1 MNESVS
7 SSINPDGTLTGGTR
21 EGTNLF
27 YNFTEFSVSTNEE
40 VFITDTEDVNNIFIK
55 VTGDSI
61 TEINGFIKTENDT
74 NLFLINPTGI
84 IFELG
89 ASLDIDGD
97 FVAST
102 ADSILFPEDI
112 SFKANDNE
120 SQTLLSS
127 ENPLG
132 LSFGDNPTSIEVKNL
147 HNSLNSDEDTEFFG
161 DNLAL
166 IGGDINI
173 SDSKLSSEAITL
185 SALSDSGIVNIEEGN
200 LSFREEIAKGDI
212 NITANS
218 QLTVTGDDG
227 GSFELDAQN
236 FTLDEASNIIG
247 GVNNALNLRVDDLLL
262 VDNGS
267 SIASNG
273 GNLNVFTGNLTL
285 RNTGVI
291 ISNSVGEGEGEGEVG
306 GGNIEITVSEVLI
319 EDSSNLI
326 ASNNE
331 GGNITQI
338 FPEGNGEIGGSAG
351 GNITIDGS
359 NIRVFNFI
367 YRLQNSNTPGSY
379 IYVGTEEKNNIL
391 DNFPNFINEG
401 VAFNAAIS
409 PGDDLIPLYRFQS
422 QIVLGTYVFVGESER
437 VNINENFAESFTEE
451 GLAFYV
457 YSAGSGLGTEFS
469 RFQNSDLP
477 GTYFFTT
484 GEERENIRANFPNFI
499 EEGLAF
505 EAL

>member
-1 MNESVS
+1 MNEPVS

-21 EGTNLF
+21 EGANLF
-27 YNFTEFSVSTNEE
+27 YNFTEFSVPTNEE

-55 VTGDSI
+55 VTGDSL

-74 NLFLINPTGI
+74 NLFLINPAGI
-84 IFELG
+84 LFELG

-102 ADSILFPEDI
+102 ADSILFPDDI
-112 SFKANDNE
+112 SFNANDNE

-127 ENPLG
+127 EIPIG
-132 LSFGDNPTSIEVKNL
+132 LSFGDNPTAIEVNL
-147 HNSLNSDEDTEFFG
+147 NSSLNSDEDAEFFG

-200 LSFREEIAKGDI
+200 LSFPEEIAKGDI

-236 FTLDEASNIIG
+236 FTLDEASSIIG
-247 GVNNALNLRVDDLLL
+247 GVNNDLNLRVDDLLL
-262 VDNGS
+262 VDSGS
-267 SIASNG
+267 SIASDG

-291 ISNSVGEGEGEGEVG
+291 ISNSVGEGEGEVG
-306 GGNIEITVSEVLI
+306 GGNIEITASEALTIDNSKLI
-319 EDSSNLI
+319 P
-326 ASNNE
+326 SNNE
-331 GGNITQI
+331 GVDITQI
-338 FPEGNGEIGGSAG
+338 FSDGNGEIGEGAG
-351 GNITIDGS
+351 GSITIDVS
-359 NIRVFNFI
+359 NIRVSTSI

-379 IYVGTEEKNNIL
+379 IYVGTEEKNTIL

-422 QIVLGTYVFVGESER
+422 QIVSGTYVFVGESER
-437 VNINENFAESFTEE
+437 VNINENFAESFIEE

-457 YSAGSGLGTEFS
+457 YSASSGLGTEFS

-477 GTYFFTT
+477 GTYLFTT
-484 GEERENIRANFPNFI
+484 GEERENIRANLPNFI